1 MNSERMNRSS
11 PAITLLFWTM
21 FVVGGLS
28 LAVGMILPVWLEYR
42 AEISRRDE
50 AYRRLEDVKEQ
61 LVALERRIDHLQ
73 NDPAYL
79 ERVASREFGFGTPP
93 TEEAVAV
100 EIVETPTSGPVLLE
114 AQGPADRV
122 VAVIDE
128 ATQTHPLLRLYLLNA
143 TRPIV
148 MGMSAGLLA
157 AAILLLGRNIV
168 RPPSPERSVE

>member
-1 MNSERMNRSS
+1 MSNERMNRSN

-42 AEISRRDE
+42 VEISRRDE
-50 AYRRLEDVKEQ
+50 AYQRLEDVKKQ

-79 ERVASREFGFGTPP
+79 ERVASREFGFGAPP
-93 TEEAVAV
+93 TEDAVAV
-100 EIVETPTSGPVLLE
+100 QVVEAPATSPVLLE
-114 AQGPADRV
+114 AQRPADRV

-128 ATQTHPLLRLYLLNA
+128 ATQTHPLIRLYLLDE
-143 TRPIV
+143 TRPLV

-157 AAILLLGRNIV
+157 AAILLLGRNTA
-168 RPPSPERSVE
+168 RPIPPERAPQ

>member
-1 MNSERMNRSS
+1 MSNERMTRSN

-28 LAVGMILPVWLEYR
+28 LAVGLVLPVWLEYR
-42 AEISRRDE
+42 VELARRDE
-50 AYRRLEDVKEQ
+50 AKRRLEEIRTQ

-79 ERVASREFGFGTPP
+79 ERVANREFGIGTPP
-93 TEEAVAV
+93 SDESVAI
-100 EIVETPTSGPVLLE
+100 EIVEAPTSGPVLLQATGSE
-114 AQGPADRV
+114 RV
-122 VAVIDE
+122 TAIIDE
-128 ATQTHPLLRLYLLNA
+128 ATQTHPLVRLYLLGE

-157 AAILLLGRNIV
+157 AAILLLGRS
-168 RPPSPERSVE
+168 SPRTDAKQPDPQ